1 MLAKLF
7 LALALTSAATAALP
21 QGGISAEGAQHMQAG
36 VDAHKQGHFDVAAEE
51 FRKATQTDPNF
62 PQAYLDLGQVL
73 LETRAYDQAVAA
85 LNRALEL
92 DPESAPAHLQL
103 GFAFLAQGYAD
114 QAIPHLQKAK
124 SVGALGIAFIAVGRY
139 QEAIANL
146 SAALAQRPG
155 DPDVLYYLAR
165 ASGLLSKQSSDQL
178 MATHADSARA
188 HQSMGENYYVLRQ
201 MPQAEKELDSAIK
214 QRPDL
219 PGLHLELGLVY
230 AGSSQWPKAEEAF
243 RAEATLQPGNA
254 EAAYRLGTALL
265 QEGKHHEL
273 ASNSNAPTSS
283 NPICPKL
290 STLSAK
296 PPPLKA
302 SPAKPSPK
310 NPGPASSPSKKTPP
324 SQPKPTLAWPPST
337 ANKANPPK
345 PNKKP
350 KPSKNSK
357 APSLSPAWNDRI
369 FVK

>member
-7 LALALTSAATAALP
+7 LALALTSAAPAALP

-230 AGSSQWPKAEEAF
+230 AGSSQWPRAEEAF

-265 QEGKHHEL
+265 QEGKHHEARLELERADKLQPDMPETLYSLGKAASLEGESGQAL
-273 ASNSNAPTSS
+273 AEKSWTRLLAIEKDSS
-283 NPICPKL
+283 LAAQAHFGLAALYRKQGKSVQAQQETQAFQKL
-290 STLSAK
+290 QSTLSV
-296 PPPLKA
+296 P
-302 SPAKPSPK
+302 
-310 NPGPASSPSKKTPP
+310 
-324 SQPKPTLAWPPST
+324 
-337 ANKANPPK
+337 
-345 PNKKP
+345 
-350 KPSKNSK
+350 
-357 APSLSPAWNDRI
+357 R
-369 FVK
+369 VE

>member
-7 LALALTSAATAALP
+7 LALALTSAAPAALP

-265 QEGKHHEL
+265 QEGKHHEARLELERADKLQPDMPETLYSLGKAASLEGESGQAL
-273 ASNSNAPTSS
+273 AEKSWTRLLAIEKDSALAAQAHFGLAALYRKQGKSAQAQQETQAFQ
-283 NPICPKL
+283 KL
-290 STLSAK
+290 QSTLSV
-296 PPPLKA
+296 P
-302 SPAKPSPK
+302 
-310 NPGPASSPSKKTPP
+310 
-324 SQPKPTLAWPPST
+324 
-337 ANKANPPK
+337 
-345 PNKKP
+345 
-350 KPSKNSK
+350 
-357 APSLSPAWNDRI
+357 R
-369 FVK
+369 VE